1 MIGLPDV
8 LRAFPL
14 ILRPAGPVTHRGTA
28 PGTDGPVLPFPDGSR
43 LKGPLTLKL
52 NKPVN
57 SVVVIS
63 EASSINLYQENDLV
77 IYD

>member
-1 MIGLPDV
+1 V
-8 LRAFPL
+8 LFPL
-14 ILRPAGPVTHRGTA
+14 ILRPAGPVTHRGKA
-28 PGTDGPVLPFPDGSR
+28 PGADEAVLPFPDGSR

-57 SVVVIS
+57 STIFIN
-63 EASSINLYQENDLV
+63 EASSINLNQKNDLV

>member
-1 MIGLPDV
+1 
-8 LRAFPL
+8 
-14 ILRPAGPVTHRGTA
+14 
-28 PGTDGPVLPFPDGSR
+28 LPFPDGSR

-57 SVVVIS
+57 GVIVIN
-63 EASSINLYQENDLV
+63 EASSINLYQKNDLV